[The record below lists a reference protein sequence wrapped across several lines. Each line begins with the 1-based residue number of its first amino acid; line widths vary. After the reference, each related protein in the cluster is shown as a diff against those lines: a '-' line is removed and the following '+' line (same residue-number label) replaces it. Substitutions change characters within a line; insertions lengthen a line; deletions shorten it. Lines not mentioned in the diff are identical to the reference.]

1 MRSIMVTGGAGF
13 IGSNFVRMI
22 LRKYPDYHVIVYD
35 KMTYAGN
42 PDNLLDL
49 QDDPRFLFV
58 RGDIADGTKVEETVK
73 QFSIDAIVNFAAET
87 HVDRSIESPGSF
99 VQTNVFGVYTLLE
112 AARKFGI
119 ERMVHVST
127 DEVYGAVLEGSS
139 VETDRLEPRS
149 PYSAAKA
156 GGDLMCRAYFV
167 THDTPVMVTRGSN
180 TYGPYQ
186 YPEKVLPLFITNA
199 IEDKPLPMYG
209 DGKYVRDWMY
219 VLDHCEGIDLVL
231 HKGEPGEIY
240 NIGGGNERENIE
252 VTYKVLDLLGKPR
265 TLINYVQDR
274 PGHDRRYSIDTT
286 KMRTLGW
293 SPKRSFDD
301 GLRETVEWYTDNPQW
316 WGQIKSGEFAEYYAR
331 MYGQREVLSR
341 HG

>member
-1 MRSIMVTGGAGF
+1 MITGGAGF
-13 IGSNFVRMI
+13 IGSNFARMM
-22 LRKYPDYHVIVYD
+22 LGKYPDYHVIVYD
-35 KMTYAGN
+35 KLTYAGN
-42 PDNLLDL
+42 PDNLRDL

-58 RGDIADGTKVEETVK
+58 RGDITDAAKVEETMR
-73 QFSIDAIVNFAAET
+73 QFGIDAIVNFAAET

-112 AARKFGI
+112 AARKFGT

-156 GGDLMCRAYFV
+156 GGDLMCRAYFI
-167 THDTPVMVTRGSN
+167 THSTPVMVTRGSN

-186 YPEKVLPLFITNA
+186 YPEKMLPLFITNA
-199 IEDKPLPMYG
+199 IEDKPIPMYG
-209 DGKYVRDWMY
+209 DGKYVRDWMH

-231 HKGEPGEIY
+231 HSGEPGEIY

-265 TLINYVQDR
+265 SLINYVQDR

-286 KMRTLGW
+286 RMQGLGW
-293 SPKRSFDD
+293 SPRRGFDD
-301 GLRETVEWYTDNPQW
+301 GFRETVEWYLNNRQW
-316 WGQIKSGEFAEYYAR
+316 WEKIKSGEFAEYYAR
-331 MYGQREVLSR
+331 MYGQREVLAR
-341 HG
+341 HS